1 TFTRGD
7 GSTGVSGETSAN
19 FFFAQDT
26 FNRQFTDSI
35 PLAAGV
41 SALPDM
47 QGSGKVRDLREAAS
61 QSPALLSAL
70 SQYSQAT
77 TRQAQRAQLDQL
89 LDAWADSSGLAERIE
104 DRIGQNLR
112 VQYQRIGN
120 VWRSAHYTPPKG
132 LQSGGDGGGS
142 LMPPLF
148 SDINNPQLSQTW
160 KDLIGQWN
168 AKIHILEAFNGRYF
182 FNLPGQTQVGGAA
195 TNGIALGSENFGLDG
210 ASAMGATPVR
220 PIIISYDQQ
229 QLDLLDQSFAALRES
244 VYGALIVQTRFAPV
258 LDLVQLIVDDQGTRF
273 DFAAVMQ
280 YFDTRIT
287 QNNLSGLSDLIEFN
301 RYARDLLAGTGWGG
315 MERLAQ
321 LVRTFPLTNE
331 LQTLYAELGVMV
343 EGTPGFNSSGTV
355 KDDFIIGT
363 DGPSSLNGGDGDD
376 AVAGGA
382 GNDTL
387 NGGAGADVL
396 DGGAGNDTLTGGAG
410 NNVYLFGKGDGQ
422 DLITAFWDTTAGKLN
437 TLQFKAGVVASEVV
451 IKQQQLFS
459 DRVLEVSIAGT
470 TDKVN
475 IRGFFEGDDTANSVN
490 GVQQIR
496 FADATVWNLATIQ
509 SKLFAGT
516 EGNDTIRGTV
526 AADVINGAAGDD
538 NLNGAGGNDT
548 VNGGDG
554 NDTLY
559 GEAGDDTLT
568 GGVGNDSLDGGAGA
582 DVLDGGAGNDTLT
595 GGVGNDTYRFGQG
608 LGADVISEHDT
619 TAGNTDMLSFAA
631 GVAANQLWLR
641 RVGASNLE
649 VSIIGTTDRVTVQNW
664 YSGAQYRVEQFKT
677 ADNKVLLDSRVEN
690 LVQAMAA
697 FAPPAAGQTSLP
709 QNIQDALAPVLA
721 ANWQ

>member
-1 TFTRGD
+1 
-7 GSTGVSGETSAN
+7 
-19 FFFAQDT
+19 
-26 FNRQFTDSI
+26 
-35 PLAAGV
+35 
-41 SALPDM
+41 
-47 QGSGKVRDLREAAS
+47 
-61 QSPALLSAL
+61 
-70 SQYSQAT
+70 
-77 TRQAQRAQLDQL
+77 L
-89 LDAWADSSGLAERIE
+89 LDAWADTSGLAERIE

-376 AVAGGA
+376 DLRGGAGDDNLYGSNGADVLHGGTGSDTMNGGA

-387 NGGAGADVL
+387 DGGSGNDALYGETGAD
-396 DGGAGNDTLTGGAG
+396 T
-410 NNVYLFGKGDGQ
+410 YIFGKGSGHDFVNNADVDTMGTNADTILLGAGITTTSVMLTRQ
-422 DLITAFWDTTAGKLN
+422 SEDLIIKL
-437 TLQFKAGVVASEVV
+437 
-451 IKQQQLFS
+451 S
-459 DRVLEVSIAGT
+459 DS
-470 TDKVN
+470 
-475 IRGFFEGDDTANSVN
+475 
-490 GVQQIR
+490 
-496 FADATVWNLATIQ
+496 
-509 SKLFAGT
+509 
-516 EGNDTIRGTV
+516 
-526 AADVINGAAGDD
+526 
-538 NLNGAGGNDT
+538 
-548 VNGGDG
+548 
-554 NDTLY
+554 
-559 GEAGDDTLT
+559 DDTLR
-568 GGVGNDSLDGGAGA
+568 VNRYFYA
-582 DVLDGGAGNDTLT
+582 D
-595 GGVGNDTYRFGQG
+595 
-608 LGADVISEHDT
+608 
-619 TAGNTDMLSFAA
+619 
-631 GVAANQLWLR
+631 
-641 RVGASNLE
+641 GASTL
-649 VSIIGTTDRVTVQNW
+649 
-664 YSGAQYRVEQFKT
+664 A
-677 ADNKVLLDSRVEN
+677 VEN
-690 LVQAMAA
+690 LTFADGTVSTTRSTAMRATTCCRA
-697 FAPPAAGQTSLP
+697 VRATIP
-709 QNIQDALAPVLA
+709 
-721 ANWQ
+721 